1 MERVVVGVAVGMLFG
16 IGVALVFSEARF
28 QLPKISRTRKVRKPE
43 VNWAAFIEDMA
54 SSIRA
59 GLSAPEAMWRA
70 GQRLPVIPAL
80 WFSQAEIVWR
90 RSGFVPALNQIAQQC
105 EDVELRQLVDVLL
118 IVQETGSNSLA
129 STLTQLARMARQRRE
144 LINEVHGR
152 QAITVNAARVAV
164 AAPWLVLF
172 LTSTRPQ
179 TRLAFSTLAGLEVIG
194 VVAIVTALSYLLMKR
209 LAAIYQL
216 GLIS

>member
-1 MERVVVGVAVGMLFG
+1 
-16 IGVALVFSEARF
+16 
-28 QLPKISRTRKVRKPE
+28 
-43 VNWAAFIEDMA
+43 
-54 SSIRA
+54 
-59 GLSAPEAMWRA
+59 
-70 GQRLPVIPAL
+70 
-80 WFSQAEIVWR
+80 
-90 RSGFVPALNQIAQQC
+90 
-105 EDVELRQLVDVLL
+105 LL